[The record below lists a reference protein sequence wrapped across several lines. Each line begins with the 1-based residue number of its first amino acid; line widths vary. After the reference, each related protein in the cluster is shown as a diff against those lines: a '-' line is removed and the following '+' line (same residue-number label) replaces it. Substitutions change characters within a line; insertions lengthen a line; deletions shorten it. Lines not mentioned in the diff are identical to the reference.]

1 MSNSFISYLVSR
13 LIAYGH
19 LIRLDKPIGTLL
31 LLWPTWWALWLA
43 SGGLPDLNML
53 MIFTLGTFL
62 MRSAGCAVNDYA
74 DRDFDRHVQRTQGRP
89 VTSGKISGKEA
100 LAVAIALALAAFLLI
115 QPLNTFTKT
124 LSVLALFVATIYPF
138 TKRFFMIPQ
147 AILGIAFGF
156 GIPMA
161 YAAVLDFIP
170 LEAWI
175 LFFGNIFW
183 AIAYDTAYAMVDR
196 DDDIRLGLRT
206 SAITFGRFDVL
217 FIGICYGVLLL
228 SQIWVAQ
235 LAHLSNYF
243 WLGWFGALICAI
255 YHLRLVAT
263 RGRDECFKA
272 FRHNNWLGGF
282 LFLGIVLG
290 LALD

>member
-1 MSNSFISYLVSR
+1 MALIDRLTSY
-13 LIAYGH
+13 AY

-31 LLWPTWWALWLA
+31 LLWPTLWALWLA
-43 SGGLPDLNML
+43 SSGAPDISILL
-53 MIFTLGTFL
+53 IFVVGTFL
-62 MRSAGCAVNDYA
+62 MRSAGCAMNDYA
-74 DRDFDRHVQRTQGRP
+74 DRDFDRHVMRTQGRP

-100 LAVAIALALAAFLLI
+100 VGVALVLALLAFLLI
-115 QPLNTFTKT
+115 QPLNAFTKS
-124 LSVLALFVATIYPF
+124 LSVLALLVAFIYPF
-138 TKRFFMIPQ
+138 TKRFFAMPQ
-147 AILGIAFGF
+147 AVLGIAFGF

-175 LFFGNIFW
+175 LFIGNIFW

-206 SAITFGRFDVL
+206 SAITFGRYDVL
-217 FIGICYGVLLL
+217 AIGLSYAILFL
-228 SQIWVAQ
+228 SQLWVAN
-235 LAHLSNYF
+235 LAGLSNYF
-243 WLGWFGALICAI
+243 LIGWFAALACAI
-255 YHLRLVAT
+255 YHLKLVST
-263 RGRDECFKA
+263 RKREECFQA

-290 LALD
+290 LSLN